1 MEYGQNIAAALRAIR
16 GLRSQAEFAEEIG
29 ISKSTVQAIERGCEN
44 VRLDTLELICKKLD
58 ISPAAL
64 LDNRIG
70 QIDPGVLACVLQKI
84 TRFDTLSPTSQCIVL
99 QHLESLLISAPRT
112 ILVLRSDPC
121 EGSAAFPA

>member
-70 QIDPGVLACVLQKI
+70 QIDPGVLQKI

-99 QHLESLLISAPRT
+99 QHLESLLISAT
-112 ILVLRSDPC
+112 CIIQVLRRDPYDL
-121 EGSAAFPA
+121 

>member
-16 GLRSQAEFAEEIG
+16 GLCSQAEFAEEIG

-99 QHLESLLISAPRT
+99 QHLESLLISAT
-112 ILVLRSDPC
+112 CIIQVLRRDPYDL
-121 EGSAAFPA
+121 

>member
-64 LDNRIG
+64 LDNRVD

-99 QHLESLLISAPRT
+99 QHLESLLISAT
-112 ILVLRSDPC
+112 CIIQVLRRDPYDL
-121 EGSAAFPA
+121 

>member
-16 GLRSQAEFAEEIG
+16 GLCSQAEFAEEIG
-29 ISKSTVQAIERGCEN
+29 ISKSTAQAIERGCEN

-70 QIDPGVLACVLQKI
+70 QIDPSVLQKI

-99 QHLESLLISAPRT
+99 QHLESLLISAT
-112 ILVLRSDPC
+112 CIIQVLRRDPYDL
-121 EGSAAFPA
+121 

>member
-1 MEYGQNIAAALRAIR
+1 MEYGKNIAAALRTIR
-16 GLRSQAEFAEEIG
+16 GLRSQAEFAEQIG
-29 ISKSTVQAIERGCEN
+29 ISKSTVQAIERGSEN

-70 QIDPGVLACVLQKI
+70 QIDPSVLQKI

-99 QHLESLLISAPRT
+99 QHLESLLISAT
-112 ILVLRSDPC
+112 CIIQVLRRDPYDL
-121 EGSAAFPA
+121 

>member
-99 QHLESLLISAPRT
+99 QHLESLLISATCIIP
-112 ILVLRSDPC
+112 VLRRDPYDL
-121 EGSAAFPA
+121 

>member
-1 MEYGQNIAAALRAIR
+1 MEYGKNIAAALRTIR
-16 GLRSQAEFAEEIG
+16 GLRSQAEFAEQIG

-70 QIDPGVLACVLQKI
+70 QIDPSVLQKI

-99 QHLESLLISAPRT
+99 QHLESLLISAT
-112 ILVLRSDPC
+112 CIIQVLRRDPYDL
-121 EGSAAFPA
+121 

>member
-70 QIDPGVLACVLQKI
+70 QIDPCVLACVLQKI

-99 QHLESLLISAPRT
+99 QHLESLLISAT
-112 ILVLRSDPC
+112 CIIQVLRRDPYDL
-121 EGSAAFPA
+121 

>member
-44 VRLDTLELICKKLD
+44 VRLDTLDLICKKLD

-99 QHLESLLISAPRT
+99 QHLESLLISAT
-112 ILVLRSDPC
+112 CIIQVLRRDPYDL
-121 EGSAAFPA
+121 

>member
-64 LDNRIG
+64 LDNRIE

-99 QHLESLLISAPRT
+99 QHLESLLISAT
-112 ILVLRSDPC
+112 CIIQVLRRDPYDL
-121 EGSAAFPA
+121 

>member
-16 GLRSQAEFAEEIG
+16 GLRSQAEFADEIG

-99 QHLESLLISAPRT
+99 QHLESLLISAT
-112 ILVLRSDPC
+112 CIIQVLRRDPYDL
-121 EGSAAFPA
+121 

>member
-99 QHLESLLISAPRT
+99 QHLESLLISAT
-112 ILVLRSDPC
+112 CIIQVLRRDPYDL
-121 EGSAAFPA
+121 

>member
-70 QIDPGVLACVLQKI
+70 QIDPSVLQKI
-84 TRFDTLSPTSQCIVL
+84 TRFDPLSPTSQCIVL
-99 QHLESLLISAPRT
+99 QHLESLLISAT
-112 ILVLRSDPC
+112 CIIQVLRRDPYDL
-121 EGSAAFPA
+121 

>member
-29 ISKSTVQAIERGCEN
+29 ISKSTAQAIERGCEN

-99 QHLESLLISAPRT
+99 QHLESLLISAT
-112 ILVLRSDPC
+112 CIIQVLRRDPYDL
-121 EGSAAFPA
+121 

>member
-1 MEYGQNIAAALRAIR
+1 MEYGLNIAAALRAIR

-70 QIDPGVLACVLQKI
+70 QIDPSVLQKI

-99 QHLESLLISAPRT
+99 QHLESLLISAT
-112 ILVLRSDPC
+112 CIIQVLRRDPYDL
-121 EGSAAFPA
+121 

>member
-1 MEYGQNIAAALRAIR
+1 MEYGQNIAAVLRAIR

-29 ISKSTVQAIERGCEN
+29 ISKSTVQATERGCEN

-99 QHLESLLISAPRT
+99 QHLESLLISAT
-112 ILVLRSDPC
+112 CIIQVLRRDPYDL
-121 EGSAAFPA
+121 